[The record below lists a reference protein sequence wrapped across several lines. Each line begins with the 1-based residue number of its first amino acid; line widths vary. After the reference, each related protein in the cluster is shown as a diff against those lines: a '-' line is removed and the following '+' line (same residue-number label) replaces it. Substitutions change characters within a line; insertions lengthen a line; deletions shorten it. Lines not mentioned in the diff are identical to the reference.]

1 MPTSIKVKPSKR
13 IVQERLSPIHV
24 LRNNLE
30 TRLIETPF
38 IYFSLD
44 DSSGSEVSGDDKELR
59 NSSDNKESKIADDA
73 KNEREVLESGAKVE
87 RPPSGD
93 VVVDKDGSEDAGSS
107 DESRDSL
114 TKRDN
119 IVNEEFFEAG
129 LF

>member
-24 LRNNLE
+24 LRNNLK

-73 KNEREVLESGAKVE
+73 KNEREVLESGDKVE
-87 RPPSGD
+87 RPPS
-93 VVVDKDGSEDAGSS
+93 VT
-107 DESRDSL
+107 SL
-114 TKRDN
+114 SIRTVLRMQAPVTKA
-119 IVNEEFFEAG
+119 VT
-129 LF
+129 L